1 MGIGAVCSEAGYYGY
16 DVANRSSRSSEN
28 GVYSTVGSATRETT
42 SSNDGKT
49 IGIVTV
55 GNFGYLA
62 KYADSS
68 TPEEPVIKVGDYE
81 IKINEVDPNNATQLE
96 MFAWTSYMEDIGG
109 IEKSGMSSY
118 SEMKAYAVQSQ
129 YDGVCSGIYDGA
141 DNEDDFWSKKQ
152 NWGAIISN
160 AKSSFANIP
169 DTYAQSL
176 ECEKM
181 LSYFEKWATRL
192 HEGRTEVES
201 FADDSVNDVMPAK
214 ATQAEMYALFTYH
227 DSVNGTEHSYEKF
240 MAYMDTAKSHEYWK
254 GNDTY
259 DQFANDAYNWGE
271 MLSKVIGDAS
281 KLGLQNVA
289 SEGWALHD
297 TIEKAFISKIDFDS
311 MKENMKV
318 MQGERTYTLPDIP
331 KDISNSLFSSFFSEE
346 FRNRYGDE
354 NLAILENRIEQRIA
368 EQIDA
373 DGTRG
378 AEEGMWNS
386 AISVLESL
394 CDELDSF
401 FGEKLGSWDSVKE
414 EAAGLKQMYGSIIN
428 NLQEA
433 KKTFLGEKEPAQSEE
448 DDFRQMLVDYIAEL
462 YEKIKNGDT
471 EQEFQIG
478 SMSLTLTEWD
488 ELIDKFDDL
497 EEEIKEAVKAE
508 IEKKKEAERAEK
520 NVRTDDS
527 IDNAAL
533 LSSEI
538 RKSVF
543 REATDTKPELSYITC
558 FTGEGIICKETGMG
572 ENEYLWKMD
581 FENEQDY
588 EKVMDLINSFP
599 GDWNLKFAPNEKFWK
614 DYLSGRIDKDDFV
627 SNLNPYSDKGKMN
640 YLIERDGNTYINPE
654 AAKYANYMNS
664 PRDRIYNLQEF
675 TELITNEIKENQ
687 KRSTH

>member
-1 MGIGAVCSEAGYYGY
+1 MGISAVGSGAGYYGY
-16 DVANRSSRSSEN
+16 GSAGKSSQAKEE
-28 GVYSTVGSATRETT
+28 GVYASACSATGETT
-42 SSNDGKT
+42 STEREHESANVIDDTKNESVDTLYRMYGENTEKWKNSVVNNSAYGNNDHK
-49 IGIVTV
+49 
-55 GNFGYLA
+55 
-62 KYADSS
+62 
-68 TPEEPVIKVGDYE
+68 
-81 IKINEVDPNNATQLE
+81 
-96 MFAWTSYMEDIGG
+96 W
-109 IEKSGMSSY
+109 EK
-118 SEMKAYAVQSQ
+118 
-129 YDGVCSGIYDGA
+129 
-141 DNEDDFWSKKQ
+141 
-152 NWGAIISN
+152 
-160 AKSSFANIP
+160 
-169 DTYAQSL
+169 SL
-176 ECEKM
+176 ECKKAEE
-181 LSYFEKWATRL
+181 S
-192 HEGRTEVES
+192 TE
-201 FADDSVNDVMPAK
+201 DDPVYEVTTTVNGETYTKKIHVNDVMPAK

-227 DSVNGTEHSYEKF
+227 DSVQGTEHSYEKF

-331 KDISNSLFSSFFSEE
+331 EDISNSLFSSFFSEE

-354 NLAILENRIEQRIA
+354 NLAILENKIEQRIA

-378 AEEGMWNS
+378 SEEGMWNS

-414 EAAGLKQMYGSIIN
+414 EAAVLKQMYGSIIN

-433 KKTFLGEKEPAQSEE
+433 KKTFLGEEETAQSEE
-448 DDFRQMLVDYIAEL
+448 NDFRQMLVDYIAEL
-462 YEKIKNGDT
+462 YEKIRNGDT

-520 NVRTDDS
+520 NVKTDDS

-558 FTGEGIICKETGMG
+558 FTSEGIICKETGMG

-581 FENEQDY
+581 FENKQDY

-599 GDWNLKFAPNEKFWK
+599 ENWNLKFAPNEKFWK

-627 SNLNPYSDKGKMN
+627 SNLNQYSDKGKMN

-687 KRSTH
+687 KRSLY